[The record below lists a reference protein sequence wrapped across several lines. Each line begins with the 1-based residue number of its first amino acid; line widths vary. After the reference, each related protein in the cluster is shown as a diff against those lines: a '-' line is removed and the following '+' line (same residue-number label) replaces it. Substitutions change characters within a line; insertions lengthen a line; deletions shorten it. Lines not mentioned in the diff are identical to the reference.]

1 MLPALLFLLAAY
13 QTMAETTTAAAATP
27 APSTTAWYLDV
38 ASMYFWFLWIGVAV
52 GVGILAFVAYMLYKR
67 RKATQAAREANPPLL
82 SPQPDGTGT
91 RLFAYHRQSQRP
103 MIFTPIDMASHQSFY
118 YEPLRM
124 PV

>member
-27 APSTTAWYLDV
+27 APSTTACYLDYTTV
-38 ASMYFWFLWIGVAV
+38 CFWGMWLGIAAGVI
-52 GVGILAFVAYMLYKR
+52 ILAIVAYMLYKR

>member
-1 MLPALLFLLAAY
+1 
-13 QTMAETTTAAAATP
+13 MAETTTAAAATP

-38 ASMYFWFLWIGVAV
+38 TSMYFWFLWIGVAV

-67 RKATQAAREANPPLL
+67 RKAAQAAKVVPE
-82 SPQPDGTGT
+82 PDPAPNQGT

-103 MIFTPIDMASHQSFY
+103 MIYTPIDMASHQSFY

>member
-27 APSTTAWYLDV
+27 APSTTACYLDYTTV
-38 ASMYFWFLWIGVAV
+38 CFWGMWLGIAAGVI
-52 GVGILAFVAYMLYKR
+52 ILAIVAYMLYKR
-67 RKATQAAREANPPLL
+67 RKAAQAAKVVPE
-82 SPQPDGTGT
+82 PDPAPNQGT